1 MAIKT
6 TASNVVNGLGKN
18 VRDPS
23 LIGTIY
29 CLPSRVIADRQLAF
43 KYLIVAMLALILI
56 SLGKALFHL
65 SRSGQEDGKK
75 MVASLAWRIGLSV
88 ALFVLLLVAYYYG
101 WIHPAHD
108 APKL

>member
-1 MAIKT
+1 M
-6 TASNVVNGLGKN
+6 
-18 VRDPS
+18 
-23 LIGTIY
+23 
-29 CLPSRVIADRQLAF
+29 AF

-65 SRSGQEDGKK
+65 SKTSQQDGKK
-75 MVASLAWRIGLSV
+75 MVTSLAWRIGLSV
-88 ALFVLLLVAYYYG
+88 ALFVLLLLAYYKG